1 MPRRGFVLAFALA
14 LVIAMASCMQRAEA
28 VGHTRYDADI
38 RAASH
43 RHLPGHD
50 WVRYR
55 ALLWQESR
63 LNPDARSPV
72 GAEGIAQFMPGT
84 WETASRAIGAGGVSP
99 RMVRPAIDAG
109 AWYLAGRKRI
119 WTEPR
124 PPLEQRRLG
133 EASYNA
139 GAGNIIQAQ
148 RRCRAYGLLQ
158 CRYWSEI
165 KLFLPAIT
173 GRHAAE
179 TMSYVASIEEWTRRM
194 RAAGWH

>member
-1 MPRRGFVLAFALA
+1 MPRRGFIIALA
-14 LVIAMASCMQRAEA
+14 VALIVATASCMERAEA
-28 VGHTRYDADI
+28 VGHTRYDAEI
-38 RAASH
+38 RAASQ
-43 RHLPGHD
+43 RHMPGQD

-109 AWYLAGRKRI
+109 AWYLAGRQRI

-124 PPLEQRRLG
+124 PIVERRRLG
-133 EASYNA
+133 EACYNA
-139 GAGNIIQAQ
+139 GCGHIIEAQ
-148 RRCRAYGLLQ
+148 RRCRAYGLLE
-158 CRYWSEI
+158 CRDWHHI
-165 KLFLPAIT
+165 QLFLPGVT

-179 TMSYVASIEEWTRRM
+179 TMSYVASIEEWQRRM
-194 RAAGWH
+194 HAAGWR